1 MCIGRHLSFQS
12 GDGSFLLLFNLKPSI
27 YIYVYIQLS
36 CFKIVHEYRNGTK
49 AMLRR
54 IPTSKR
60 GVLGSRKHRLSK
72 KKKER
77 DAKKRCIIAS
87 RKSNRADFI
96 QECMEDGSSK
106 YHIETNHKEIERV
119 SRKWAVGALITPC
132 KLQTRS
138 TS

>member
-12 GDGSFLLLFNLKPSI
+12 GDASFLLLFNLKPSI

-106 YHIETNHKEIERV
+106 YHRNQPQGDRTRIPKMG
-119 SRKWAVGALITPC
+119 SRGADNAM
-132 KLQTRS
+132 QTAD
-138 TS
+138 

>member
-1 MCIGRHLSFQS
+1 M
-12 GDGSFLLLFNLKPSI
+12 
-27 YIYVYIQLS
+27 S

-106 YHIETNHKEIERV
+106 YHRNQPQGDRTRIPKMG
-119 SRKWAVGALITPC
+119 SRGADNAM
-132 KLQTRS
+132 QTAD
-138 TS
+138 